1 MGSAH
6 LQRVLDAV
14 QAVLRAVGGGVAAPP
29 VEGDTPDLEPG
40 CQATTTDVVVSIHVQ
55 RHWGVE
61 RIGGGGG
68 GSGGDGREERREK
81 VEEKEEKR
89 GGEEGGEKVRRK

>member
-1 MGSAH
+1 MGATH

-61 RIGGGGG
+61 QIGGGGG
-68 GSGGDGREERREK
+68 GSGGDGRKMEERRWKRKRKRE
-81 VEEKEEKR
+81 EEKR
-89 GGEEGGEKVRRK
+89 